1 MTTRRAST
9 SPALSDERFHAI
21 ARAIADPRR
30 FAIMQQIASSANMPC
45 SALNAHDEISAAT
58 ISHHIKELTEAG
70 LVTAERD
77 GRTMSLSFSRLL
89 WDAYCKRLAAL

>member
-9 SPALSDERFHAI
+9 SLTLNDEQFHAI

-30 FAIMQQIASSANMPC
+30 FAIMQQIAETGETPC
-45 SALNAHDEISAAT
+45 SALNAHECISPAT

-70 LVTAERD
+70 LIAG
-77 GRTMSLSFSRLL
+77 GRTMNLSFCRPV
-89 WDAYCKRLAAL
+89 WAAYCKRLAAL